1 MKTLK
6 FIKVLEADKG
16 TGIQGNDNSSGVDE
30 NSNNNTNNDSGN
42 KDDSGSSS
50 DDKGKTF
57 TQAEVSA
64 MMAKE
69 KKQGK
74 NSILK
79 SLGFESEE
87 DANNA
92 LKGYREYLDS
102 KKSDK
107 EKRAEAEKEQQK
119 QLIEAQQKAEVAE
132 AKVTAMK
139 LGVKPK
145 NVDDIITLALAKKTD
160 DVELKDVIAELK
172 KKYPD
177 SFTDGSEEKGKKGTG
192 GNISSRFTGGK
203 SNNENQSLGT
213 RLAAQRRA
221 TNKKSSFFK

>member
-16 TGIQGNDNSSGVDE
+16 TGIQGNDNSSDVDE

-42 KDDSGSSS
+42 EDNSGSSS

-102 KKSDK
+102 KKSDE